1 MSKSR
6 MFTLKDDTKLLLLYR
21 FFYSTG
27 LVSQIYAG
35 NHHNHYPFP
44 GAAEGSR
51 KCNLKILQ
59 GSQLNV
65 DQIFTSEN
73 LDIKVN

>member
-6 MFTLKDDTKLLLLYR
+6 MFTLKDDTRLLLLYR
-21 FFYSTG
+21 FFYSIG
-27 LVSQIYAG
+27 LVSQISAG

-51 KCNLKILQ
+51 KCDLKNPARESAECGPNFHQ
-59 GSQLNV
+59 
-65 DQIFTSEN
+65 
-73 LDIKVN
+73 